1 MLYIK
6 HVSASPFPETS
17 GASVQF
23 PVDWMISEALTKIL
37 IAEVWGEGK
46 ASDESEC

>member
-6 HVSASPFPETS
+6 HVSASPFTETS